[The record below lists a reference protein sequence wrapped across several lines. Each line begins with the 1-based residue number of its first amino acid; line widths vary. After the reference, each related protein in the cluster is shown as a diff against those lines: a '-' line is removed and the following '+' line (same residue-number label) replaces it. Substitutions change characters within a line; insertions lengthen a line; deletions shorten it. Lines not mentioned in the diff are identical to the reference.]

1 MDILYNHLSAFS
13 ADSTAPHSG
22 DLGNTKEMAK
32 FLSSQETSIKWNEEY
47 STKQH
52 MQGYLSVKVQRM
64 GE

>member
-1 MDILYNHLSAFS
+1 MDIFYNHLSAFS
-13 ADSTAPHSG
+13 ADSTPHSG

-32 FLSSQETSIKWNEEY
+32 LLSSQETSVKWNEEY

-52 MQGYLSVKVQRM
+52 MQGCLSVKVQRM